1 MNDILTDEI
10 FPRGVSAILAGQKQP
25 TNSSIGGYSITYV
38 CEGVPYCGDCIGEA
52 IERFEP
58 LDRELGQGLT
68 YHDTD
73 SGEHP
78 TTCDTCNVEV
88 SN

>member
-1 MNDILTDEI
+1 MTILT
-10 FPRGVSAILAGQKQP
+10 AGKKQP
-25 TNSSIGGYSITYV
+25 TNSSIGGCSITYV
-38 CEGVPYCGDCIGEA
+38 CEGLPYCGDCIGEA

-58 LDRELGQGLT
+58 LPRELGQGLT

-73 SGEHP
+73 RGEYP